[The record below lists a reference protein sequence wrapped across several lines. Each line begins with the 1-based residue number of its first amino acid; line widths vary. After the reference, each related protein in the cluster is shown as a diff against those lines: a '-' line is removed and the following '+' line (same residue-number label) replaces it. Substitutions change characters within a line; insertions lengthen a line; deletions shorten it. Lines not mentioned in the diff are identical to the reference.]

1 MSTIVYYVLADGT
14 KGSYQAPTGDGKE
27 AIRMTRDELVYE
39 GERNFKFKK
48 LQRVGA

>member
-14 KGSYQAPTGDGKE
+14 KGSYQAPSGNAKE
-27 AIRMTRDELVYE
+27 AVRMTRDELIYE
-39 GERNFKFKK
+39 GERNFTFKK